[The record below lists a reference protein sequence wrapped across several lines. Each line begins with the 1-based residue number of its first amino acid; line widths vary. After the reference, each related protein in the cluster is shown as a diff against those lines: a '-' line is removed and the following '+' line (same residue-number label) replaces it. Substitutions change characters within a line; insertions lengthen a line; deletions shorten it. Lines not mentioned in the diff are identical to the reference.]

1 MRTTLGES
9 PPYGG
14 SRRYLVSRS
23 REVIDLLASWGALTL
38 AFAAGEVLQGN
49 YDWLIVSAVAVATAF
64 VFHEIAHRQV
74 ARRYNLFARYKAWY
88 KGLVLAIAVAF
99 ISAKLFGTPFI
110 IAAPGAV
117 YVMAYYGIPPPD
129 IEFRVSIAGPAANM
143 LVAIALFIASVIVP
157 YPLSIYLRFISNVN
171 AWIAFFNLLPIPP
184 LDGFKVIRYS
194 LTTWLVV
201 IAAAFAIFLIT

>member
-1 MRTTLGES
+1 MGTALGGSS
-9 PPYGG
+9 PYRG
-14 SRRYLVSRS
+14 SRRYLISKS
-23 REVIDLLASWGALTL
+23 REVIDLLASWAALTL
-38 AFAAGEVLQGN
+38 AFAAGEVLRGN
-49 YDWLIVSAVAVATAF
+49 YVWLIISAVAVATAF

-74 ARRYNLFARYKAWY
+74 ARKYNLFARYKAWY
-88 KGLVLAIAVAF
+88 KGLVLALAIAF

-117 YVMAYYGIPPPD
+117 YIMAYYGIPPPD
-129 IEFRVSIAGPAANM
+129 IEFRVSVAGPVANM
-143 LVAIALFIASVIVP
+143 LVAIALFVASIVVP
-157 YPLSIYLRFISNVN
+157 YPLNIYLRFISNVN

-201 IAAAFAIFLIT
+201 IATAFAIFLIT